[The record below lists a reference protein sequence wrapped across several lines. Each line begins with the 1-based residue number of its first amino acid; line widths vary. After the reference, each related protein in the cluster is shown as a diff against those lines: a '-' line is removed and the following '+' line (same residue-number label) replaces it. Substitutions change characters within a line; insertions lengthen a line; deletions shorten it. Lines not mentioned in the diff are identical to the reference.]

1 MDEFVITLIVKI
13 DKARLEDVD
22 KITEILSQW
31 TDQEEVDK
39 YKIRIIDE
47 INGKTEFGMKF
58 WVISDDN
65 KIVGVA
71 GLADI
76 LPKINGFAKTDNAIE
91 IKILYLD
98 RKQRGKGYGKIF
110 LEFLENQARKQKKS
124 KILIRSAI
132 RYQDTAW
139 EFYEKYG
146 YKRCGTIDN
155 DMAVFRKST
164 LGKN

>member
-1 MDEFVITLIVKI
+1 MDEFVVTLIVKI
-13 DKARLEDVD
+13 DKARLEELDE
-22 KITEILSQW
+22 ITEILSQW

-39 YKIRIIDE
+39 YRTRIAGE

-58 WVISDDN
+58 WVISDDY

-76 LPKINGFAKTDNAIE
+76 LPKIKEFAKTDNPIE

-98 RKQRGKGYGKIF
+98 QNQRGKGYGKMF
-110 LEFLENQARKQKKS
+110 LEFLENQARRQKKS
-124 KILIRSAI
+124 EILIRSAI

-139 EFYEKYG
+139 GFYEKYG
-146 YKRCGTIDN
+146 YKRCGTVDN
-155 DMAVFRKST
+155 DMAVFRKLT
-164 LGKN
+164 LVKN